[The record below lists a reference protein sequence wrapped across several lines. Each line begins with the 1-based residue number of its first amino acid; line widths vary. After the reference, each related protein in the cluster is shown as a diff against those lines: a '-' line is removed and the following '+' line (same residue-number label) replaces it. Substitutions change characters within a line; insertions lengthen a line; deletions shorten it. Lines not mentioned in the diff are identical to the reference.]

1 MIKIDS
7 VEDSDLDF
15 SNKKVSEHLLKS
27 LNFSDKVSLF
37 NLEVY
42 QLDKKYKNLYDFVVI
57 FYIFFFSVFKIIIII

>member
-27 LNFSDKVSLF
+27 LNFTEKVSLF
-37 NLEVY
+37 GLEVY
-42 QLDKKYKNLYDFVVI
+42 
-57 FYIFFFSVFKIIIII
+57 